1 MFRWLLGLLFVVL
14 VAFGIAYY
22 VAGRGAPPQ
31 LVIAKPDHLVGQSGT
46 LELTAEAPQARF
58 TRLSVALEQNGKSTP
73 LVDFTAPGRGA
84 VPQSAAAGV
93 TIADAGPNKIRV
105 ARGIG
110 KRDLPDLQQGTAR
123 ILVTATRPSFL
134 NLRQLSS
141 STTKEIQIRLEAP
154 RIAVLST
161 KHYVN
166 HGGAELVVYKAT
178 PADVTS
184 GVRVGDIEY
193 PGFPVS
199 GAGVQGADP
208 TVKMAFFALLHDQP
222 LNASIQAFA
231 RDEAGNESKASF
243 VDNVFEKPFK
253 KSRIQLDDKF
263 INRVVP
269 EILEHSPEL
278 KLATP
283 AEGTPEMLQ
292 AFLKING
299 DLRKIN
305 TDEIAAFAAKT
316 SPTKLWDGPFVQ
328 LGNSQVEASF
338 ADHRTY
344 IYGGKDVDQ
353 QVHLGFD
360 LAVTEHV
367 PVHAAN
373 RGVIVNA
380 SWLGIY
386 GNCVIIDHG
395 MGVQT
400 LYGHLMSF
408 DVKVGDK
415 VERGQQ
421 VGRSDSTGLA
431 GGDHL
436 HFTQLVGGRMVNP
449 VEWWDPHWIAD
460 RVDRKLREAGAGPQ
474 EGAAADTREHATAA
488 EKGHAPAK
496 ARQGGR
502 ARRH

>member
-1 MFRWLLGLLFVVL
+1 MMESMFRWLLGLVL
-14 VAFGIAYY
+14 LAVLAFGGLY
-22 VAGRGAPPQ
+22 VAAGRGAPPT
-31 LVIAKPDHLVGQSGT
+31 LAISKPDRFVGQTGD
-46 LELTAEAPQARF
+46 LEVTAGAPKARF
-58 TRLSVALEQNGKSTP
+58 TTLTVALEQNGKTTP
-73 LVDFTAPGRGA
+73 LFKLG
-84 VPQSAAAGV
+84 
-93 TIADAGPNKIRV
+93 DAGSAVDPSDPNRLRI
-105 ARGIG
+105 ARAIG
-110 KRDLPDLQQGTAR
+110 KRDLPEIQQGSAR
-123 ILVTATRPSFL
+123 IVVNATRPGL
-134 NLRQLSS
+134 LGLRTLSS
-141 STTKEIQIRLEAP
+141 SASKDFQVRLEPP

-166 HGGAELVVYKAT
+166 HGGSEMVVYKAT
-178 PADVTS
+178 PTDVAS
-184 GVRVGDIEY
+184 GVRVGDVEY
-193 PGFPVS
+193 KGFPL
-199 GAGVQGADP
+199 QGAPDG
-208 TVKMAFFALLHDQP
+208 VNVAFFALLHDQP
-222 LNASIQAFA
+222 LNARIQAFA
-231 RDEAGNESKASF
+231 RDEAGNEAKASF

-253 KSRIQLDDKF
+253 ASRIVLDDKF

-278 KLATP
+278 KLAAP
-283 AEGTPEMLQ
+283 AEGSPEMLQ

-305 TDEIAAFAAKT
+305 ADQIAALAAKT
-316 SPTKLWDGPFVQ
+316 APAMLWQGPFVQ
-328 LGNSQVEASF
+328 LGNSQVEARF

-344 IYGGKDVDQ
+344 IYGGKEVDQ

-373 RGVIVNA
+373 SGTVVNA

-386 GNCVIIDHG
+386 GNCVIVDHG

-421 VGRSDSTGLA
+421 LGRSDSTGLA

-460 RVDRKLREAGAGPQ
+460 RIERKLKEAGQSPAENP
-474 EGAAADTREHATAA
+474 AAASQP
-488 EKGHAPAK
+488 APAK
-496 ARQGGR
+496 SQPGRPRRGARHR
-502 ARRH
+502 

>member
-1 MFRWLLGLLFVVL
+1 MFRWLFGLLIL
-14 VAFGIAYY
+14 ATLAFGALY
-22 VAGRGAPPQ
+22 VIAGRGAPPV
-31 LVIAKPDHLVGQSGT
+31 LAISKPDRFVGQTGE
-46 LELTAEAPQARF
+46 LEVTAAAPKARF
-58 TRLSVALEQNGKSTP
+58 TALTVTLEQNGKATP
-73 LVDFTAPGRGA
+73 LFKLGDASTVDT
-84 VPQSAAAGV
+84 S
-93 TIADAGPNKIRV
+93 DPNRIRISK
-105 ARGIG
+105 AIG
-110 KRDLPDLQQGTAR
+110 KQDLPDLQQGPAR
-123 ILVTATRPSFL
+123 IAVTATRPSFL
-134 NLRQLSS
+134 NLRQLTS
-141 STTKEIQIRLEAP
+141 STSKDFQVRLEPP

-166 HGGAELVVYKAT
+166 HGGSEMVVYKAT
-178 PADVTS
+178 PPDVAS
-184 GVRVGDIEY
+184 GVRVGDVEY
-193 PGFPVS
+193 KGFPLE
-199 GAGVQGADP
+199 GAGEGVRA
-208 TVKMAFFALLHDQP
+208 AFFALLHDQP
-222 LNASIQAFA
+222 LNARIQAFA

-253 KSRIQLDDKF
+253 NSRIVLDDKF

-278 KLATP
+278 KIATP

-299 DLRKIN
+299 ELRKIN
-305 TDEIAAFAAKT
+305 ADQIAALAAKT
-316 SPTKLWDGPFVQ
+316 SAVRLWDGPFIQ
-328 LGNSQVEASF
+328 LGNSQVEARF

-344 IYGGKDVDQ
+344 VYGGKDVDQ

-373 RGVIVNA
+373 AGVVVNA

-386 GNCVIIDHG
+386 GNCVIVDHG

-421 VGRSDSTGLA
+421 LGRSDSTGLA

-460 RVDRKLREAGAGPQ
+460 RIDRKLRDAGQTTGNPT
-474 EGAAADTREHATAA
+474 AAAQPENAA
-488 EKGHAPAK
+488 AGQPARSGGK
-496 ARQGGR
+496 RGARP
-502 ARRH
+502 RHR